1 MKIHNGKNV
10 NKNIAVIG
18 AGVAGLGFAN
28 LIAKKGFNVT
38 IFEKRKVE
46 EILTEP
52 DKRSINFTV
61 SERGL
66 NTFKKIGI
74 DKEIKKNS
82 KELKGRS
89 ICENGIKNKFIHK
102 YGSSTYSIRRSKM
115 IELLYKKSIKNDNIR
130 IIEHAEIDSI
140 DKDLA
145 TIKINNKSMEFDFI
159 LGADGAFS
167 IVREELLKNNPVEFK
182 REYFDWRYIEIKLT
196 KHDIEKLPTHND
208 KINFWCGDNYLFVG
222 IPNLDGSMSI
232 MFSFHKNDDKNKRES
247 YIRKVFPESIIS
259 SLITQLDHNSN
270 WLTKIEVGKWSY
282 KDKLVL
288 IGDAAHAIYP
298 FYGQGMN
305 SAMEDALVLFDLIE
319 SNDNYE
325 VAFEEYEKIRKPET
339 DLLSEISKKHFYEL
353 KDQSRSYFSIDNC
366 IINRLLT
373 KYFSI
378 IWPDNYDLFT
388 AGRNSIQKA
397 KLKIILKKTILLISG
412 ATLISASYNISK
424 KMINL

>member
-1 MKIHNGKNV
+1 MKIHNVKNV
-10 NKNIAVIG
+10 NKKIAVIG

-28 LIAKKGFNVT
+28 LISKKGFNVT
-38 IFEKRKVE
+38 IFEKRKVKD
-46 EILTEP
+46 ILTEP

-74 DKEIKKNS
+74 DEEIKRNA

-102 YGSSTYSIRRSKM
+102 YGTSTYSIRRSKM
-115 IELLYKKSIKNDNIR
+115 IEILYKKSIENDNVR
-130 IIEHAEIDSI
+130 IIELAEIDSM

-159 LGADGAFS
+159 LGADGASS
-167 IVREELLKNNPVEFK
+167 IVREELLRNNPVEFK
-182 REYFDWRYIEIKLT
+182 REYFDWRYIELKLT
-196 KHDIEKLPTHND
+196 QNDINKLSTHND

-247 YIRKVFPESIIS
+247 YIKKVFPENIFN
-259 SLITQLDHNSN
+259 SLITQLDQNSN
-270 WLTKIEVGKWSY
+270 WLTKIEVGKWYY
-282 KDKLVL
+282 KDKVVL

-305 SAMEDALVLFDLIE
+305 SAMEDALVLFDLME

-325 VAFEEYEKIRKPET
+325 VAFEKYEKIRKPET
-339 DLLSEISKKHFYEL
+339 DLLSEISKKHFFEL
-353 KDQSRSYFSIDNC
+353 KDKSRSYFSIDNC
-366 IINRLLT
+366 IVNSFLT
-373 KYFSI
+373 KYFST
-378 IWPDNYDLFT
+378 IWPDNYDLIT
-388 AGRNSIQKA
+388 AGRNSIHKA
-397 KLKIILKKTILLISG
+397 KFKIILKKTILLISG
-412 ATLISASYNISK
+412 ATLISASYNMSRK
-424 KMINL
+424 